1 MEIDEKDLKVLD
13 ILKYNSKLSTKQ
25 ISKKLRIPIT
35 TIHNRI
41 KKLEKVGVIKGYT
54 VVLDYKKLN
63 KNIMAY
69 ILVTITYVLPDG
81 RKVSQENV
89 AKEIKSVGAEDVMI
103 VTGATDILIK
113 VRAKDID
120 GLNNFI
126 ISKLRNVDGVD
137 KTQTLIV
144 LKEI

>member
-113 VRAKDID
+113 VRAEDI
-120 GLNNFI
+120 GELNDFI
-126 ISKLRNVDGVD
+126 INKLRNVNGVD

>member
-1 MEIDEKDLKVLD
+1 
-13 ILKYNSKLSTKQ
+13 
-25 ISKKLRIPIT
+25 
-35 TIHNRI
+35 
-41 KKLEKVGVIKGYT
+41 
-54 VVLDYKKLN
+54 
-63 KNIMAY
+63 MAY

>member
-1 MEIDEKDLKVLD
+1 MELDEKDLKVLD

-41 KKLEKVGVIKGYT
+41 KKLEKGGVIKGYT
-54 VVLDYKKLN
+54 VVLDHKKLN

-81 RKVSQENV
+81 RKVSQKNV

-113 VRAKDID
+113 VRASDID

-126 ISKLRNVDGVD
+126 IDKLRNIDCVD